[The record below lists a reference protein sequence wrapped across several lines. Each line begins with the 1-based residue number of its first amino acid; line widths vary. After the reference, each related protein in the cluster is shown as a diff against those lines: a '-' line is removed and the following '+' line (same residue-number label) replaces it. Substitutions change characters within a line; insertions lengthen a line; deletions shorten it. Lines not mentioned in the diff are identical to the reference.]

1 MIEAPDG
8 NHLGI
13 LPVSAGTRRLFLP
26 ARSRVEPLDPSH
38 VCQILESDQGRIPEC
53 RNHLIG
59 VFLAPKNLAGCRFAI
74 QVVPVEM
81 KSSPPGPGRGRPVG
95 PAKKRIN
102 ARFPESLAERIE
114 YAAALRGVAVA
125 SFIQE
130 AVAARAEQVIEA
142 ESRWRLTREQAAA
155 VAAMIARPP
164 KANKKLLEAAKLA
177 SRHVVIRD

>member
-1 MIEAPDG
+1 MANPSPGCPASTPRTSISSTIRTAITACVDRAETPDRR
-8 NHLGI
+8 HQSAI
-13 LPVSAGTRRLFLP
+13 LIPQRRVSEIRKG
-26 ARSRVEPLDPSH
+26 
-38 VCQILESDQGRIPEC
+38 
-53 RNHLIG
+53 G
-59 VFLAPKNLAGCRFAI
+59 VWLTPKNLADHGDVI
-74 QVVPVEM
+74 QFVLVKT
-81 KSSPPGPGRGRPVG
+81 KSPSPGLGRGRPVG

-130 AVAARAEQVIEA
+130 AVAARAEEVIEA
-142 ESRWRLTREQAAA
+142 ESLWQLTRDQVAT

-164 KANKKLLEAAKLA
+164 KASKKMLKAAKQA

>member
-1 MIEAPDG
+1 MA
-8 NHLGI
+8 
-13 LPVSAGTRRLFLP
+13 VKA
-26 ARSRVEPLDPSH
+26 
-38 VCQILESDQGRIPEC
+38 
-53 RNHLIG
+53 
-59 VFLAPKNLAGCRFAI
+59 
-74 QVVPVEM
+74 
-81 KSSPPGPGRGRPVG
+81 KSSTPGLERGRPVG

-130 AVAARAEQVIEA
+130 AVAARADQIIEA

-155 VAAMIARPP
+155 VSAMIVRPP
-164 KANKKLLEAAKLA
+164 KANKKMLGAAEFA

>member
-1 MIEAPDG
+1 M
-8 NHLGI
+8 
-13 LPVSAGTRRLFLP
+13 S
-26 ARSRVEPLDPSH
+26 
-38 VCQILESDQGRIPEC
+38 QIGAVKANR
-53 RNHLIG
+53 
-59 VFLAPKNLAGCRFAI
+59 
-74 QVVPVEM
+74 
-81 KSSPPGPGRGRPVG
+81 SSPGLKRGRPVG

-142 ESRWRLTREQAAA
+142 EARWRLTREQATV
-155 VAAMIARPP
+155 VAAMIASPP
-164 KANKKLLEAAKLA
+164 KASKKMLQAAKRA